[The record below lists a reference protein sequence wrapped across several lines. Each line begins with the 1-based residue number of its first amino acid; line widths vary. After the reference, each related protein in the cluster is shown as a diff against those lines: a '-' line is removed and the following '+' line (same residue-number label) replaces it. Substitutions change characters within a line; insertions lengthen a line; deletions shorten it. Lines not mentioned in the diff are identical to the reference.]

1 MLFLYLLTIS
11 YLFQCIRQVLRSR
24 RNFYIHIISYRI
36 FSAELSARSH
46 QSPLDVSSHMFEN
59 ISSGPRCH
67 FGGRYA
73 AFHPCK
79 IIADGTL
86 AKSRIHPRVFRM
98 GVKQSGC
105 KFDWRHRLHRDT
117 LISEDPKG
125 VGVSDT
131 VGWIWCPPAQ
141 SSSFSSAEGCLWE
154 RRLYRVRAVWIQTR
168 SYGWKGPTRFCQ
180 GDIGGSKVDT
190 RPSSRLQ
197 SYLYMI
203 TRGPPTTDVSSLSA
217 KGYRCSLLPRRIL
230 LPRRHLK
237 TDTLV
242 PHDA

>member
-1 MLFLYLLTIS
+1 MLNSYIIS
-11 YLFQCIRQVLRSR
+11 YTCFNVSGKFSEVG
-24 RNFYIHIISYRI
+24 NFYIHIISDILRGTI
-36 FSAELSARSH
+36 RQKPS
-46 QSPLDVSSHMFEN
+46 VSTRYFVAYVSEYH
-59 ISSGPRCH
+59 SWPRCH

-131 VGWIWCPPAQ
+131 IGRIWCPPAQ

-154 RRLYRVRAVWIQTR
+154 HRLYRVRAVWIQTR
-168 SYGWKGPTRFCQ
+168 SYGWKGLTR
-180 GDIGGSKVDT
+180 
-190 RPSSRLQ
+190 
-197 SYLYMI
+197 
-203 TRGPPTTDVSSLSA
+203 
-217 KGYRCSLLPRRIL
+217 LPEIS
-230 LPRRHLK
+230 
-237 TDTLV
+237 
-242 PHDA
+242 